1 MLVAAAGY
9 ARIAAWP
16 LHAQSTTYDLGVFTV
31 SRVSVDLVV
40 TGLGLGLVIAP
51 ISAVALRSVPAAQH
65 GIASAAVVVA
75 RMMGMLIG
83 VAALGAW
90 GFHRFHALTAHL
102 VTPLP
107 IGMSHTEYARRL
119 AAYLAAVKS
128 ALHTEYADIFW
139 ATAALCAAA
148 ALLAIA
154 IGRRP
159 APAGP
164 APAPVETGTVRPA
177 SS

>member
-1 MLVAAAGY
+1 
-9 ARIAAWP
+9 
-16 LHAQSTTYDLGVFTV
+16 
-31 SRVSVDLVV
+31 
-40 TGLGLGLVIAP
+40 
-51 ISAVALRSVPAAQH
+51 VALRSVPAAQH

-90 GFHRFHALTAHL
+90 GFHRFQTLTAHL

-107 IGMSHTEYARRL
+107 VGMSRTEFARRL

-128 ALHTEYADIFW
+128 ALHTEYTDIFW

-148 ALLAIA
+148 AVLALA

-159 APAGP
+159 TPSEAPALP
-164 APAPVETGTVRPA
+164 AEADAVTRPPI
-177 SS
+177 